1 MSDAGEL
8 ESTLLDETHEYEN
21 FVTLEEHDPGMRESK
36 SGNSV
41 FQTTLVVVSIYV
53 GLGLLSQ
60 PFALRLGGWGAICA
74 LLIAF
79 LLFYA
84 SALCMVSSV
93 EQLEH
98 DCSNLPSLGNL
109 LGGEF
114 GKKMVS
120 VIAIME
126 LFGSLTISIIIILQ
140 QIEFFV
146 PYSDDSSNPF
156 WLTVC
161 IFLGLLIPVL
171 LLRKISLLAPISAS
185 GTAASI
191 ILAIAVVILVGFDPK
206 RELVKVLGGHSTFN
220 WTGGLQALG
229 IFAVSFSGHS
239 TLPSIRSNM
248 SDPGQIRKAIS
259 YAFATMLA
267 LYLSVAICGYFYWG
281 DKVSPVALNDL
292 VKNSPYAYGSKA
304 GSPLWHVLP
313 LDKILPVMVL
323 ISCIAKVPIFALIIQ
338 DLAVHVVFRS
348 KSDSFEK
355 AQKFPTFFPKL
366 FIALMSLGIAILA
379 KEKAGSLVSLI
390 GGSCSMTMSLLLP
403 IFVFAKLQW
412 QDIQDY
418 TKAILLLMGCLAVGL
433 LFLVTILN
441 LNDLLDE

>member
-1 MSDAGEL
+1 MSAGDEL
-8 ESTLLDETHEYEN
+8 ESALIDETYDYEN
-21 FVTLEEHDPGMRESK
+21 FVTLEEYEPGMREPK

-60 PFALRLGGWGAICA
+60 PFALRLGGWGALGA
-74 LLIAF
+74 LLITF
-79 LLFYA
+79 LLFYV
-84 SALCMVSSV
+84 SALFMVSSV

-98 DCSNLPSLGNL
+98 DCSDLPNLGNL
-109 LGGEF
+109 LGGEV
-114 GKKMVS
+114 GRKVVS

-146 PYSDDSSNPF
+146 PFSDDSATPLRS
-156 WLTVC
+156 TVS
-161 IFLGLLIPVL
+161 IFLGMLLPVL
-171 LLRKISLLAPISAS
+171 LLRKISLLAPISAT

-191 ILAIAVVILVGFDPK
+191 ILAIAVVVLVGFDPK
-206 RELVKVLGGHSTFN
+206 RELVKVLGGYSSFN
-220 WTGGLQALG
+220 WAGGLQALG

-248 SDPGQIRKAIS
+248 NDPGQIKKAIS
-259 YAFATMLA
+259 YAFAIMLA
-267 LYLSVAICGYFYWG
+267 LYSSVAICGYFYWG
-281 DKVSPVALNDL
+281 DAVSPVALNDL
-292 VKNSPYAYGSKA
+292 VQNSPYAYGSKG
-304 GSPLWHVLP
+304 GSPLWHILP
-313 LDKILPVMVL
+313 LDEILPVMVL

-338 DLAVHVVFRS
+338 DLAVHVVFSS
-348 KSDSFEK
+348 KSESLEK

-366 FIALMSLGIAILA
+366 FIAITSLGIAILA

-412 QDIQDY
+412 RHIQDH
-418 TKAILLLMGCLAVGL
+418 TKAVLLLMGCFGFGL
-433 LFLVTILN
+433 LILVTILN

>member
-1 MSDAGEL
+1 MSAGGEL
-8 ESTLLDETHEYEN
+8 ESALLDETYDYEN
-21 FVTLEEHDPGMRESK
+21 FVTLEEHEPVIRESK

-60 PFALRLGGWGAICA
+60 PFALRLGGWGAISA
-74 LLIAF
+74 LLVTF

-84 SALCMVSSV
+84 SALFMVSSV
-93 EQLEH
+93 ERLEH
-98 DCSNLPSLGNL
+98 DCSDLPNLGNL
-109 LGGEF
+109 LGGEL

-120 VIAIME
+120 LIAIME

-146 PYSDDSSNPF
+146 PFSGDSSNPL

-161 IFLGLLIPVL
+161 IFLGMLIPVL
-171 LLRKISLLAPISAS
+171 LLRKISLLAPISAT

-191 ILAIAVVILVGFDPK
+191 ILAIAVVVLVGFDPK
-206 RELVKVLGGHSTFN
+206 RELVKDLGGHSSFN
-220 WTGGLQALG
+220 WAGGLQALG

-248 SDPGQIRKAIS
+248 NDPGQVRKAIS
-259 YAFATMLA
+259 CAFAIMLA
-267 LYLSVAICGYFYWG
+267 LYSSVAICGYFYWG
-281 DKVSPVALNDL
+281 DVVSPVALNDL
-292 VKNSPYAYGSKA
+292 VQNSPYAYESKA
-304 GSPLWHVLP
+304 GSPLWHILP
-313 LDKILPVMVL
+313 LDEILPVMVL

-338 DLAVHVVFRS
+338 DLAVHIAFRS
-348 KSDSFEK
+348 KSDSFK
-355 AQKFPTFFPKL
+355 QAQKFPAFFPKL
-366 FIALMSLGIAILA
+366 FIAMMSLGIAILA

-412 QDIQDY
+412 RHIHHY
-418 TKAILLLMGCLAVGL
+418 TKAILLLMGCFGIGL
-433 LFLVTILN
+433 LVLVTILN

>member
-1 MSDAGEL
+1 MSAGGEL
-8 ESTLLDETHEYEN
+8 ESALIDETYDYEN
-21 FVTLEEHDPGMRESK
+21 FVTLEEHESGMRESK

-60 PFALRLGGWGAICA
+60 PFALRLGGWGAIGA
-74 LLIAF
+74 LLITF

-84 SALCMVSSV
+84 SALFMVSSV

-98 DCSNLPSLGNL
+98 DCCDLPTLGNM
-109 LGGEF
+109 LGGEL
-114 GKKMVS
+114 GRKMVS

-146 PYSDDSSNPF
+146 PFSDDSSNPL
-156 WLTVC
+156 WSTVC
-161 IFLGLLIPVL
+161 IFLGMLLPVL
-171 LLRKISLLAPISAS
+171 LLRKISLLAPISAT

-191 ILAIAVVILVGFDPK
+191 ILAIAVVVLVGFDPK
-206 RELVKVLGGHSTFN
+206 RELVKVLGGHSGFN

-239 TLPSIRSNM
+239 TLPSIRSDMN
-248 SDPGQIRKAIS
+248 DPGQIKKAIS
-259 YAFATMLA
+259 YAFAIMLT
-267 LYLSVAICGYFYWG
+267 LYSSVAICGYFYWG
-281 DKVSPVALNDL
+281 NAVSPVALNDL
-292 VKNSPYAYGSKA
+292 VQNSPYAYGSKG
-304 GSPLWHVLP
+304 GSPLWHILP
-313 LDKILPVMVL
+313 LDEILPLMVL

-348 KSDSFEK
+348 KSDSWEK

-366 FIALMSLGIAILA
+366 LVSIMSLGIAILA

-403 IFVFAKLQW
+403 IFVYAKLQW
-412 QDIQDY
+412 QHIQDY
-418 TKAILLLMGCLAVGL
+418 TKAVLLLMGCFGFGL
-433 LFLVTILN
+433 LILVTILN